1 LTSGNR
7 TEPPPALRQR
17 RGRADGR
24 AHHAGDDRLSIRAL
38 IGFDERGRRFLCCR
52 RLSIGLPDIL
62 FYVFAFLTL
71 VCGALVVANPF
82 SRNPVT
88 SAMFLV
94 LTIISLAGL
103 FVLLHAFFL
112 AAVQVLVYAGAVMVL
127 FLFVIMLLDLKA
139 EERRKVKKLGLTAGL
154 VSIAAIVGIF
164 LKSLRSAAPG
174 QDLPGKTAI
183 GDTARLGR
191 LLFTNYLLPFE
202 IVSVLLLVAMV
213 GVILLS
219 KKDLK

>member
-1 LTSGNR
+1 MQD
-7 TEPPPALRQR
+7 A
-17 RGRADGR
+17 
-24 AHHAGDDRLSIRAL
+24 
-38 IGFDERGRRFLCCR
+38 
-52 RLSIGLPDIL
+52 L
-62 FYVFAFLTL
+62 FYIFAFLTL
-71 VCGALVVANPF
+71 VFGFLVIANPF

-94 LTIISLAGL
+94 LTIVSLAGL

-139 EERRKVKKLGLTAGL
+139 EERRKIKTLGVVGGL
-154 VSIAAIVGIF
+154 VSVGRHPRHFPQQPAAGSARRQPNRRAS
-164 LKSLRSAAPG
+164 KAAPSE
-174 QDLPGKTAI
+174 LGK
-183 GDTARLGR
+183 
-191 LLFTNYLLPFE
+191 LLFTQYLLPFE

-213 GVILLS
+213 GVVLLS

>member
-1 LTSGNR
+1 M
-7 TEPPPALRQR
+7 Q
-17 RGRADGR
+17 
-24 AHHAGDDRLSIRAL
+24 
-38 IGFDERGRRFLCCR
+38 
-52 RLSIGLPDIL
+52 DIL
-62 FYVFAFLTL
+62 FYIFAGLTL
-71 VCGALVVANPF
+71 GFGILILA

-94 LTIISLAGL
+94 LTLVALAGL

-139 EERRKVKKLGLTAGL
+139 EERRRIRTFGL
-154 VSIAAIVGIF
+154 VGAAVCVGALGWVF
-164 LKSLRSAAPG
+164 FNCLRYSPPG
-174 QDLPGKTAI
+174 GSGSPTLEGGTMP
-183 GDTARLGR
+183 LGR
-191 LLFTNYLLPFE
+191 LLFSQYVLPFE

-213 GVILLS
+213 GVVLLS